1 MDWKF
6 GCKAKNPMITETG
19 RPVEFQEV
27 VESSFIASARELF
40 IHPIQKI
47 LEDSPNHQHHHT
59 PINSSGL
66 HIHPTNSSC
75 AESSNIAQ
83 AILGTLNTD
92 PITFQVIAFVVRLRV
107 KYCLRLR
114 GLDQKHIQLQQSLF

>member
-1 MDWKF
+1 MDWRF

-19 RPVEFQEV
+19 RPLEFQEV

-47 LEDSPNHQHHHT
+47 HEDSPNHQRHQT
-59 PINSSGL
+59 PITSSGL

-75 AESSNIAQ
+75 AESS
-83 AILGTLNTD
+83 TLLKR
-92 PITFQVIAFVVRLRV
+92 FLE
-107 KYCLRLR
+107 L
-114 GLDQKHIQLQQSLF
+114 